1 MSNETLDQSISTNG
15 NIDIKT
21 NSIKF
26 GFIGGFAVIIVS
38 LILYFVG
45 LQFENW
51 AKWISTVVMCG
62 IIIIG
67 IKTIVDENPSKQIPF
82 GTLFKAGM
90 LITIIIAIFSVVYFF
105 IYTNFIETNFV
116 GKILEISRQQM
127 AEKGL
132 GEEQIETAIE
142 MSKKFMS
149 PIMMAI
155 FSLLG
160 TIFFGLI
167 ASLFGAAIFKKEK

>member
-1 MSNETLDQSISTNG
+1 MSNDTLDQSISTNG

-21 NSIKF
+21 NSMKF

-62 IIIIG
+62 IIVFG
-67 IKTIVDENPSKQIPF
+67 IKTITDENPNRPISF

-90 LITIIIAIFSVVYFF
+90 LITIIIAIFSVIYFF
-105 IYTNFIETNFV
+105 VYTNFIETNFV
-116 GKILEISRQQM
+116 DKILEISRQQM

-132 GEEQIETAIE
+132 SEEQIDAGIE

-149 PIMMAI
+149 PIMMAV

-160 TIFFGLI
+160 TMFFGVL
-167 ASLFGAAIFKKEK
+167 ASLLGAGIFKKEK